1 MNAETKLDDLDRA
14 LANAAAR
21 TSHPRRPTP
30 LRPLSWSSRLRRLW
44 DRHRAWIKI
53 AIYGSGVVFL
63 LTQGQY
69 RNPFVFLLFLLPLW
83 LKDHRDQRQQAEALE
98 SDEDFLKA
106 ERERVEKRHGREVF
120 TLVLMLVFA
129 ALMGVAAIFGK
140 HPLAAGVV
148 SVLVLAWVAL
158 RWFLFMPGLKRELV
172 DLGGDA
178 DGGKL
183 VHVLTACLVVLYVPA
198 LPFLISWW
206 ALKGISR
213 RLRGLP
219 PDDDQD
225 DDQDDADANASG
237 KDGHEPRAGGRS

>member
-1 MNAETKLDDLDRA
+1 MNAEANLDDLDRA
-14 LANAAAR
+14 LANTAAR
-21 TSHPRRPTP
+21 TPHSRRPTP

-69 RNPFVFLLFLLPLW
+69 RNLFVFLLFLLPLW
-83 LKDHRDQRQQAEALE
+83 LKDHRDQRRQAEALE

-120 TLVLMLVFA
+120 MLFLMLIFA
-129 ALMGVAAIFGK
+129 ALMGVAAILGK

-183 VHVLTACLVVLYVPA
+183 VHALTMCLVVLYIPA
-198 LPFLISWW
+198 LPFLIAWW
-206 ALKGISR
+206 SVKGICR
-213 RLRGLP
+213 RMRGLP
-219 PDDDQD
+219 PEDDRHDDDGEAP
-225 DDQDDADANASG
+225 DAGAG
-237 KDGHEPRAGGRS
+237 ETRGGGRS

>member
-1 MNAETKLDDLDRA
+1 MNAETKLDELDRA
-14 LANAAAR
+14 LAHAAAR
-21 TSHPRRPTP
+21 TQHPRRPTP

-69 RNPFVFLLFLLPLW
+69 RNLLVFLLFLLPLW

-148 SVLVLAWVAL
+148 TGLVLAWVAL
-158 RWFLFMPGLKRELV
+158 RWFVFMPGLRRELV

-178 DGGKL
+178 DSGKL
-183 VHVLTACLVVLYVPA
+183 VHVLTACLVVLYIPA
-198 LPFLISWW
+198 LPFLIAWW
-206 ALKGISR
+206 ALRGIWR

-225 DDQDDADANASG
+225 DDQDDADRRASG
-237 KDGHEPRAGGRS
+237 TDGSEPRAGGRS